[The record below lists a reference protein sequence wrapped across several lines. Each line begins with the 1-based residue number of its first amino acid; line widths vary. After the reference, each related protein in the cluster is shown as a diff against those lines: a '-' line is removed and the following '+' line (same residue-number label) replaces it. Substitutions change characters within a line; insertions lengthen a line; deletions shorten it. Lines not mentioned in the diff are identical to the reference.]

1 MQYILYAPPT
11 WVPVI
16 IHDKNKINELLLKGY
31 RRSLPGE
38 QPPDNAVV
46 YSPKVEAQSGEPL
59 KINQCELKDLVAIN
73 GIGTVNGKKIIASR
87 PYQVAEDLYAV
98 SDRVDWNG
106 LNIDYSI

>member
-1 MQYILYAPPT
+1 MQIILFAPPN
-11 WVPVI
+11 WMPVI
-16 IHDKNKINELLLKGY
+16 VRDKHKVNELLLKGY

-38 QPPDNAVV
+38 QPPENTAI
-46 YSPKVEAQSGEPL
+46 YSPKIETQSGEPL

-98 SDRVDWNG
+98 SDRVDWNS